1 MSGLED
7 ATRRAFLRAS
17 TLSCLV
23 AASASGLLTLR
34 PARAQ
39 PGVGNSQFA
48 ADLEVQLRATE
59 NHVQI
64 LRGEPTRVW
73 RYDGK
78 VLRGNPGSL
87 GFLSDGYL
95 PVLRVKR
102 GQKVRIDLVNELPEP
117 TVIHWHGLY
126 VPADMDGH
134 PRNAIATGQHYVYEF
149 EVLNRAGTYWF
160 HAHPDGHTGAQIYF
174 GQAGLLI
181 VSDDE
186 EAALGLPGAAYDVPL
201 LIQDRVLDGQNQFAY
216 LSDSDGGKM
225 GRSMMG
231 DGGMMG
237 RGMMGGGGMMGQGMT
252 GGGSMMGQGMG
263 QMMSRMMGFLGD
275 RILVNGKPDFVLQVA
290 TRAYRLRILNGSNA
304 RIYKLGWSDRAPLAV
319 IGTDGGLLEKPAM
332 RPYITLSPAE
342 RVDVWVDFGSRSV
355 GTELTLQ
362 SLAFDGA
369 TAMGGMMG
377 DVPLPN
383 GASFDILK
391 VRVEQRANT
400 KTALPG
406 RLVPLPALRPQD
418 AVNVR
423 NPKVFNITMG
433 MMVWGVNGRRFEMN
447 GVTRPETVR
456 LDSTE
461 IWEFRNEQ
469 SMMLMAHSMHVH
481 GLQFRVLAR
490 TIQPDFRSGY
500 RTLAA
505 GLVDDG
511 WKDTV
516 LLMPGERV
524 RLLLRFEHY
533 AGMFLYHCHML
544 EHEDSGLMRNYLVAA

>member
-1 MSGLED
+1 MENDMSGLED

-48 ADLEVQLRATE
+48 ADLEVQLHATE
-59 NHVQI
+59 NHVPI

-87 GFLSDGYL
+87 GFLSHGYL

-160 HAHPDGHTGAQIYF
+160 HAHPDGHTGAQIY
-174 GQAGLLI
+174 
-181 VSDDE
+181 
-186 EAALGLPGAAYDVPL
+186 
-201 LIQDRVLDGQNQFAY
+201 
-216 LSDSDGGKM
+216 
-225 GRSMMG
+225 
-231 DGGMMG
+231 
-237 RGMMGGGGMMGQGMT
+237 
-252 GGGSMMGQGMG
+252 
-263 QMMSRMMGFLGD
+263 
-275 RILVNGKPDFVLQVA
+275 LVNGKPDFVLPVA

-304 RIYKLGWSDRAPLAV
+304 RIYKLGWSDRSPLAV

-369 TAMGGMMG
+369 MAMGGMMG

-391 VRVEQRANT
+391 VRVEQRDNT
-400 KTALPG
+400 KTALPA

-456 LDSTE
+456 LNSTE

-544 EHEDSGLMRNYLVAA
+544 EHEDSGYLVAA

>member
-23 AASASGLLTLR
+23 AASTSGLLTLR
-34 PARAQ
+34 HARAQ
-39 PGVGNSQFA
+39 PGVGNSRFA
-48 ADLEVQLRATE
+48 ADLEVELRARE
-59 NHVQI
+59 DRVQI
-64 LRGEPTRVW
+64 LHGEPTRVW

-78 VLRGNPGSL
+78 VLQGDPDSL
-87 GFLSDGYL
+87 GFLSNGYL

-102 GQKVRIDLVNELPEP
+102 GQKVRIELVNELTEP
-117 TVIHWHGLY
+117 TIIHWHGLY

-134 PRNAIATGQHYVYEF
+134 PRDAIATGQHYVYEF

-181 VSDDE
+181 VADDE
-186 EAALGLPGAAYDVPL
+186 EAALGLPSGAYDVPL
-201 LIQDRVLDGQNQFAY
+201 VIQDRVLNSQNQLTY
-216 LSDSDGGKM
+216 LSDSD
-225 GRSMMG
+225 R
-231 DGGMMG
+231 GMMG
-237 RGMMGGGGMMGQGMT
+237 RGMRGGGMMRPGIMGGGGMMGHGMM
-252 GGGSMMGQGMG
+252 GGSGMMGQGMG
-263 QMMSRMMGFLGD
+263 PMMARMMGFLGD
-275 RILVNGKPDFVLQVA
+275 RILVNGKPDFVLPVA

-304 RIYKLGWSDRAPLAV
+304 RIYKLGWSDRSPLAV
-319 IGTDGGLLEKPAM
+319 IGTDGGLLEKPVM

-362 SLAFDGA
+362 SLAFDGS
-369 TAMGGMMG
+369 TAMGGMMS

-400 KTALPG
+400 KLALPE
-406 RLVPLPALRPQD
+406 RLVPLPALHPQD
-418 AVNVR
+418 AVNLR

-447 GVTRPETVR
+447 GVTRSETVS
-456 LDSTE
+456 LNSTE

-469 SMMLMAHSMHVH
+469 SMMLMAHSMHIH
-481 GLQFRVLAR
+481 GLQFRVLER

-524 RLLLRFEHY
+524 RLLLRFEHN
-533 AGMFLYHCHML
+533 AGIFLYHCHML
-544 EHEDSGLMRNYLVAA
+544 EHEDTGLMRNYLVAA